1 MFIMNFVQTSYLLI
15 EPFWIEHAMT
25 ITAISEAVNKLIW
38 QLNFCNSIGQLNTTQ
53 ISKLWNKYHYR
64 HILATFFFITQ
75 HLINVYLALI
85 QAKIVNDRLLTMR
98 Y

>member
-1 MFIMNFVQTSYLLI
+1 MFIINFVQTSYLLI
-15 EPFWIEHAMT
+15 VRFWIEHAMT

-38 QLNFCNSIGQLNTTQ
+38 QLNFCNSIGQLNITQ

-64 HILATFFFITQ
+64 HIFSNILFITQ
-75 HLINVYLALI
+75 HFINVYLALI